1 MTSRTSTRE
10 FSDFLVQFVDDE
22 AYLVVPKSRILT
34 DCRICVG
41 FTYDVVWGQPHE
53 FENAVILAT
62 GEWLELTHQM
72 NQLKKGRDALIQTS
86 DTSPEQSP
94 EKSPETTPDQAPEPQ
109 PKKRRFSAVLKPDA
123 QIIAVGPPMPAT
135 STPDTTTSTSDTPTS
150 TPVLQIPPT
159 GPRTAIPVWASTL
172 HKKIDVMNK
181 RFLSVEVA
189 QQNILKRLQALE
201 DLTSKNNIQ
210 QQQLLTTM
218 EKVMCL
224 LQQSAA
230 PSVLQLPATS
240 SVLQLPATPSVLQ
253 LPASPSVLV
262 DLLSTPTTPIQSAF
276 NFNFAS
282 QLATCPPMD
291 HLQHITYPNKL
302 QPGNLQRLFR
312 QTQAN
317 GPGNFAQHLVKALY
331 PELFTEENLRTQY
344 SYFGGGRLEKTA
356 LSPTRLDLVKQYVC
370 IFYPEMQMKASFKDS
385 VIGKIKECLRRPTE
399 QKKTVCRSL
408 NDF

>member
-34 DCRICVG
+34 DCRIRVG

-53 FENAVILAT
+53 FEKAVILAT

-109 PKKRRFSAVLKPDA
+109 PKKRRFSAVLKPDV

-189 QQNILKRLQALE
+189 QQNTLKRLQALE

-224 LQQSAA
+224 LQQSAT
-230 PSVLQLPATS
+230 P

-253 LPASPSVLV
+253 LPATPSVLV
-262 DLLSTPTTPIQSAF
+262 DLLSTPTTPTTPITPIQSAF

-282 QLATCPPMD
+282 QLATTCPPMD
-291 HLQHITYPNKL
+291 HLQHITHPNKL

-370 IFYPEMQMKASFKDS
+370 IIYPEMQMKASFKDS
-385 VIGKIKECLRRPTE
+385 VIGKINECLRRPTE

>member
-1 MTSRTSTRE
+1 
-10 FSDFLVQFVDDE
+10 
-22 AYLVVPKSRILT
+22 
-34 DCRICVG
+34 
-41 FTYDVVWGQPHE
+41 
-53 FENAVILAT
+53 
-62 GEWLELTHQM
+62 
-72 NQLKKGRDALIQTS
+72 
-86 DTSPEQSP
+86 
-94 EKSPETTPDQAPEPQ
+94 
-109 PKKRRFSAVLKPDA
+109 
-123 QIIAVGPPMPAT
+123 MPAT

-240 SVLQLPATPSVLQ
+240 SVLQLPA
-253 LPASPSVLV
+253 SPSVLV
-262 DLLSTPTTPIQSAF
+262 DLLSTPTTPITPIQSAF

-282 QLATCPPMD
+282 QLATTCPPMD
-291 HLQHITYPNKL
+291 HL
-302 QPGNLQRLFR
+302 
-312 QTQAN
+312 
-317 GPGNFAQHLVKALY
+317 
-331 PELFTEENLRTQY
+331 
-344 SYFGGGRLEKTA
+344 
-356 LSPTRLDLVKQYVC
+356 
-370 IFYPEMQMKASFKDS
+370 
-385 VIGKIKECLRRPTE
+385 
-399 QKKTVCRSL
+399 
-408 NDF
+408 

>member
-1 MTSRTSTRE
+1 
-10 FSDFLVQFVDDE
+10 
-22 AYLVVPKSRILT
+22 
-34 DCRICVG
+34 
-41 FTYDVVWGQPHE
+41 
-53 FENAVILAT
+53 
-62 GEWLELTHQM
+62 M
-72 NQLKKGRDALIQTS
+72 NQLNKGRDARIQTS

-109 PKKRRFSAVLKPDA
+109 PKKRRFTAVLKPDA

-189 QQNILKRLQALE
+189 QQNTLKRLQALE

-224 LQQSAA
+224 LQQSAT
-230 PSVLQLPATS
+230 P

-253 LPASPSVLV
+253 LPATPSVLQLPATPSVLV
-262 DLLSTPTTPIQSAF
+262 DLLSTPTTPITPIQSAF

-282 QLATCPPMD
+282 QLATTCPPMD
-291 HLQHITYPNKL
+291 HLQHITHPNKL

-312 QTQAN
+312 QTQAD

-344 SYFGGGRLEKTA
+344 SYFG
-356 LSPTRLDLVKQYVC
+356 
-370 IFYPEMQMKASFKDS
+370 
-385 VIGKIKECLRRPTE
+385 
-399 QKKTVCRSL
+399 
-408 NDF
+408 